1 MREFMAKST
10 VLGDRVSKKKT
21 GNILLS
27 ALIQQTH
34 HKSDVI
40 PYFFTSL

>member
-1 MREFMAKST
+1 MREFMVKSI
-10 VLGDRVSKKKT
+10 VLGGQVSKKKQ
-21 GNILLS
+21 GIIMIS